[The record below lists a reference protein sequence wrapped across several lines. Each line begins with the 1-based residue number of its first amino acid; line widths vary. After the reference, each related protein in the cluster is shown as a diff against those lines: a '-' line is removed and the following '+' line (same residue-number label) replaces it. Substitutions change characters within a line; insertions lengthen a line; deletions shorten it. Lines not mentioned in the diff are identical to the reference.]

1 VLNRAAAECPA
12 LRVTEPPDRIG
23 HAYYKWYV
31 FVRPDRLRSGW
42 DRDRVMLA
50 LEAEG
55 IPCGTGSC
63 PELYLEEAFPA
74 ELRPPQRLPV
84 ARELGETSLMLMVH
98 PTLDRTDVD
107 DSAEALVKVMEAAT
121 G

>member
-1 VLNRAAAECPA
+1 MTV
-12 LRVTEPPDRIG
+12 PPDRIG